1 MSGAPDCDVAI
12 VGGGLAGAATAFFLS
27 RARDVRVAVVE
38 QERAP
43 ALHSSG
49 RNAGLVR
56 GASGDPE
63 LDALGREGAEFLRAP
78 PDDFPGP
85 RPFRRTGS
93 YLLVARRDAPR
104 HAVAGAR
111 LADVEEAAR
120 AVPGFRP
127 DRALVAIRSDDDGV
141 ADGRV
146 VVAGL
151 LEGARA
157 RGAVVR
163 FGDAVAAVATEGG
176 AVSGLRLRDGT
187 SLAARVVVD
196 AAGAWAGP
204 IAATAGADDPGLAPV
219 RRHLLVTVPDPRVD
233 PAWPWI
239 WDTVNGFYFR
249 PESGGLLMCACDES
263 VDVPGDC
270 ATEPAAIAAISEKA
284 RRFLPEFAGLAAAR
298 AWAGHRTRR
307 ASGRFVLGEDA
318 RRRGLIWAAGLG
330 GHGLTCA
337 ASVGRRVA
345 DAALARLRGG
355 ADEAD
360 GSSGAVAAGA

>member
-1 MSGAPDCDVAI
+1 MSDAASCDVAI

-27 RARDVRVAVVE
+27 RTRDVRVVVVE

-56 GASGDPE
+56 GASGEPE
-63 LDALGREGAEFLRAP
+63 LDLLCREGAEFLRAP
-78 PDDFPGP
+78 PDDLPGP

-93 YLLVARRDAPR
+93 FLLVARIDAPR
-104 HAVAGAR
+104 YAVSGAR
-111 LADVEEAAR
+111 AVDVEEVAR

-127 DRALVAIRSDDDGV
+127 DRELVAIRSDDDGV
-141 ADGRV
+141 VDSSGVVDGFL
-146 VVAGL
+146 A
-151 LEGARA
+151 GARA
-157 RGAVVR
+157 RGTELRLDSAVASIATE
-163 FGDAVAAVATEGG
+163 GDAVAGV
-176 AVSGLRLRDGT
+176 RLRDGAL
-187 SLAARVVVD
+187 LAARIVVD

-204 IAATAGADDPGLAPV
+204 LAATAGAADPGLAPI
-219 RRHLLVTVPDPRVD
+219 RRHLLVTAPDARVD

-249 PESGGLLMCACDES
+249 PEAGGLLLCACDES
-263 VDVPGDC
+263 VDAPGDC
-270 ATEPAAIAAISEKA
+270 ATDPAQQEEIRRKA
-284 RRFLPEFAGLAAAR
+284 RRFLPGFAELPVAR

-307 ASGRFVLGEDA
+307 ASRRFVLGEDA

-337 ASVGRRVA
+337 AAVGRRVA
-345 DAALARLRGG
+345 ATALARLRGD
-355 ADEAD
+355 AE
-360 GSSGAVAAGA
+360 AAGGATAG